1 MKKDISYL
9 AIQALTKQLADKI
22 KDSDNDFDCIVGIAR
37 GGSVPATMLSY
48 QLEIPEVRYIQLS
61 SYTEQ
66 QRGNVWMDEL
76 DNNIIQHIKLSYS
89 HVLVV
94 DDLSDSGQSF
104 SFLTSKFQCNGIHH
118 KTAALYLKTGSK
130 FRPDFYSAEVPQD
143 LWLNFPWEHSRM

>member
-1 MKKDISYL
+1 MNKDISYL

-37 GGSVPATMLSY
+37 GGSIPATMLSY
-48 QLEIPEVRYIQLS
+48 QLEIPEVRHIQLS

-66 QRGNVWMDEL
+66 QRGDVWMDEL
-76 DNNIIQHIKLSYS
+76 DNNIIEYIKLTYS
-89 HVLVV
+89 HVLIV

-104 SFLTSKFQCNGIHH
+104 SFLTSKFQCNGIPH
-118 KTAALYLKTGSK
+118 KTAALYIKTGSK

>member
-1 MKKDISYL
+1 MNKDISYL

-48 QLEIPEVRYIQLS
+48 QLEIPEVRHIQLS

-66 QRGNVWMDEL
+66 QRGDVWMDEL
-76 DNNIIQHIKLSYS
+76 DNNIIEYIKLTYS
-89 HVLVV
+89 HVLIV

-104 SFLTSKFQCNGIHH
+104 SFLTSKFQCNGIPH

-130 FRPDFYSAEVPQD
+130 FQPDFYSAELPQD

>member
-9 AIQALTKQLADKI
+9 AIQALTNQLADKI
-22 KDSDNDFDCIVGIAR
+22 KDSGNDFDCIIGIAR

-48 QLEIPEVRYIQLS
+48 QLEIPEIRYIQLS

-76 DNNIIQHIKLSYS
+76 DNNIIQYIKLTYS

-104 SFLTSKFQCNGIHH
+104 SFLTSKFQCNDIPH

-130 FRPDFYSAEVPQD
+130 FQPDFYSAEVPQD

>member
-1 MKKDISYL
+1 MNKDISYL
-9 AIQALTKQLADKI
+9 AIQALTNQLADKI
-22 KDSDNDFDCIVGIAR
+22 KNTDNDFDCIVGIAR

-48 QLEIPEVRYIQLS
+48 QLEIPEVRHIQLS

-104 SFLTSKFQCNGIHH
+104 DFLTTKLRHYDIPH
-118 KTAALYLKTGSK
+118 KTAALYLKTGSE
-130 FRPDFYSAEVPQD
+130 FRPDFYSAEIPQD
-143 LWLNFPWEHSRM
+143 LWLNFPWEYSRM

>member
-9 AIQALTKQLADKI
+9 AIQALTKQLASKI
-22 KDSDNDFDCIVGIAR
+22 EQSGNDFDCILGIAR
-37 GGSVPATMLSY
+37 GGSIPATMLSY

-76 DNNIIQHIKLSYS
+76 DNNVIQHIKLSYA
-89 HVLVV
+89 HVLLV

-104 SFLTSKFQCNGIHH
+104 SFLSTKLKQSGVLH
-118 KTAALYLKTGSK
+118 KTAALYLKTAST
-130 FRPDFYSAEVPQD
+130 FQPDFYSAEVPAD
-143 LWLNFPWEHSRM
+143 LWLNFPWENCRN